1 MLNSAETEE
10 GAFMSK
16 EKQRPQLEALAREL
30 AKHVK
35 TEKDLSNLSRELVKM
50 TVEAALG
57 AEMEE
62 HLGYARHERSDSA
75 NSRNGYSTKRL
86 IGDHGEVEIDV
97 PRDRHSSFEPV
108 IVEKGQSRLTQFDD
122 QILALYA
129 KGMSTRDIVATF
141 EEMYGAK
148 VSAGLISKVTEAV
161 LDRVIEWQ
169 NRLLDALYPILY
181 LDCIAVK
188 IRQDKR
194 VLNKAIYI
202 ALGINLEGEKEVLG
216 LWLSENEGAKFW
228 LSVLT
233 ELKNRGMQDA
243 FIACVDGL
251 TGFPEAINAV
261 FPRTKIQLCIVHMVR
276 NSLRFVSWKDR
287 KHVAADLRKI
297 YHSVSVEEAER
308 ELDAFAE
315 KWDGKY
321 PTISVMWRRHW
332 PNLITLFEYPDEI
345 RKVIYTTNAI
355 ESLNSVIRKA
365 IKNRKV
371 FPNDQAAMKVVWLAI
386 EAASK
391 KWTRPV
397 LDWKAALNRFMIE
410 FPDRMPE
417 RI

>member
-1 MLNSAETEE
+1 
-10 GAFMSK
+10 MSK

-30 AKHVK
+30 AKHIK
-35 TEKDLSNLSRELVKM
+35 TEKDLSNLSRELTKM

-62 HLGYARHERSDSA
+62 HLGYSRHERSGSD
-75 NSRNGYSTKRL
+75 NNRNGYFRKRL
-86 IGDHGEVEIDV
+86 IGDHGEVAIEV
-97 PRDRHSSFEPV
+97 PRDRQSSFEPQL
-108 IVEKGQSRLTQFDD
+108 VEKGQSRLTHFDD

-129 KGMSTRDIVATF
+129 KGMSTRDIVGAF
-141 EEMYGAK
+141 EEMYGAS

-161 LDRVIEWQ
+161 LEKVIAWQ
-169 NRLLDALYPILY
+169 NRPLDALYPIVY
-181 LDCIAVK
+181 LDCIMVK
-188 IRQDKR
+188 VRQDKR
-194 VLNKAIYI
+194 VINKAIYI

-216 LWLSENEGAKFW
+216 MWLAENEGAKFW

-233 ELKNRGMQDA
+233 EMKTRGIQDI

-251 TGFPEAINAV
+251 TGFPDAINAV
-261 FPRTKIQLCIVHMVR
+261 FPQTKVQLCIVHMVR

-287 KHVAADLRKI
+287 KKVAAGLRKI
-297 YHSVSVEEAER
+297 YRAVSVEEAEQ
-308 ELDAFAE
+308 ELDAFAGE
-315 KWDGKY
+315 WDGKY
-321 PTISVMWRRHW
+321 PSINQMWRRHW
-332 PNLITLFEYPDEI
+332 ANLITLFEYPDEI

-371 FPNDQAAMKVVWLAI
+371 FPNDKAAMKVVYLAI

-391 KWTRPV
+391 KWTKPIR
-397 LDWKAALNRFMIE
+397 DWKAALNRFMIE

-417 RI
+417 KF